1 MRNQFVMI
9 KNNSEGNQSD
19 PTQPSNEKVFPGN
32 GLYCVRVPSQGWTR
46 EEKEREGERE
56 RER

>member
-46 EEKEREGERE
+46 DERESVKR
-56 RER
+56 